1 MEASVNL
8 AANLKWLRE
17 RRSLSQAQLAKLA
30 SVPRS
35 TIANLESGSA
45 NPTLAVL
52 LAMAEALSVRVEELL
67 SAPRGRVVK
76 IPASE
81 IPSRSR
87 ARRGTANVKH
97 MLPDPVAGLEI
108 DRLALGPNSLVVGIP
123 HRPGT
128 REYLCC
134 ERGSVRLVVLGE
146 EIILAPGDV
155 AVFPGDQ
162 QHSYESVGDQPALT
176 YSVVALAPLTS

>member
-1 MEASVNL
+1 MQASVHL

-30 SVPRS
+30 EVPRS

-52 LAMAEALSVRVEELL
+52 LSMANALQIRIEELL
-67 SAPRGRVVK
+67 SAPRAQIVK
-76 IPASE
+76 VTAAE
-81 IPSRSR
+81 IPKRPR
-87 ARRGTANVKH
+87 ARRGQATVAH
-97 MLPDPVAGLEI
+97 LLPDPIAGLEI
-108 DRLALGPNSLVVGIP
+108 DRLELGPNALVIGIP

-134 ERGSVRLVVLGE
+134 EQGQVRLRVLGE
-146 EIILAPGDV
+146 TVDLLAGDV
-155 AVFPGDQ
+155 VAFPGDHK
-162 QHSYESVGDQPALT
+162 HSYENTGTSDALT
-176 YSVVALAPLTS
+176 YAVVALAPIA

>member
-1 MEASVNL
+1 MEASANL
-8 AANLKWLRE
+8 AANLKWMRE

-35 TIANLESGSA
+35 TIANLEGGDA

-52 LAMAEALSVRVEELL
+52 LAMAEALQVRVEELL
-67 SAPRGRVVK
+67 SPPRARVVK

-81 IPSRSR
+81 LPARPR
-87 ARRGTANVKH
+87 ARRGTATVKH
-97 MLPDPVAGLEI
+97 LLPDPVAGLEI
-108 DRLALGPNSLVVGIP
+108 DRLELGPNALVVGIP

-134 ERGSVRLVVLGE
+134 ERGRVRLTVLGE
-146 EIILAPGDV
+146 ELVLDPGDV

-162 QHSYESVGDQPALT
+162 KHSYANAGETTALT
-176 YSVVALAPLTS
+176 YSVVALAPLSS